1 LEIFNEKFIWRND
14 FMKNVGLIGLGNV
27 GTYYVKIL
35 LEAGYPLTVLDIDPQ
50 KQENAVRQG
59 ATPAETP
66 AEVAQNS
73 DFIILALPTDEVVMS
88 VMEDEGGVLS
98 VLKAGQV
105 VIDNST
111 CRPKSAVR
119 LEKLCEEKGAHF
131 IDAPFT
137 KRGPNKTYV
146 MMVGG
151 KEASFKAAEE
161 MLKCLSYKYRLFG
174 PIGSGQILKLINQ
187 AVLASKIAMEAEAV
201 ELTKKCGL
209 DPALLK
215 EYLMFDIDEGLLSED
230 YRDHGELVLM
240 YKDLGYLLEMAH
252 EHYANIPISI
262 LAHEIFKST
271 NVYGKPDWNH
281 PSIKTYFQ
289 RLNNDKLV

>member
-1 LEIFNEKFIWRND
+1 
-14 FMKNVGLIGLGNV
+14 MKRVGLIGLGNV

-35 LEAGYPLTVLDIDPQ
+35 LKAGYPLTVLDIEPQ
-50 KQENAVRQG
+50 KMENAVKQG
-59 ATPAETP
+59 ATLADTP

-73 DFIILALPTDEVVMS
+73 DFIILALPTDEVVTS
-88 VMEDEGGVLS
+88 VMEDDCGVLS
-98 VLKAGQV
+98 VIKADQV

-111 CRPKSAVR
+111 CRPKTAVR
-119 LEKLCEEKGAHF
+119 LEKLCEAKGAYF

-151 KEASFKAAEE
+151 KEASVKKAEE

-174 PIGSGQILKLINQ
+174 PIGTGQILKLINQ
-187 AVLASKIAMEAEAV
+187 GILASQLAAQAEAV
-201 ELTKKCGL
+201 ELTKKCGI
-209 DPALLK
+209 DPVLLK
-215 EYLMFDIDEGLLSED
+215 EYLMYDIDEGLLSEN
-230 YRDHGELVLM
+230 YCDHGELVLM

-252 EHYANIPISI
+252 EYYANIPVSI
-262 LAHEIFKST
+262 LVHEIFKST

-289 RLNNDKLV
+289 RLNNEKL

>member
-1 LEIFNEKFIWRND
+1 M
-14 FMKNVGLIGLGNV
+14 MKKVGLIGLGNV

-50 KQENAVRQG
+50 KLDNAMKQG
-59 ATPAETP
+59 AKPADTPAKVT
-66 AEVAQNS
+66 QNA
-73 DFIILALPTDEVVMS
+73 DFIILALPTDEVVTS
-88 VMEDEGGVLS
+88 IMEGDGGVLS
-98 VLKAGQV
+98 VIKTGQV

-111 CRPKSAVR
+111 CRPKTAVR
-119 LEKLCEEKGAHF
+119 LEKLCEEKGAYF

-137 KRGPNKTYV
+137 KGGPNKTYV

-151 KEASFKAAEE
+151 KEASFKKAEE

-174 PIGSGQILKLINQ
+174 PIGTGQILKLINQ
-187 AVLASKIAMEAEAV
+187 AMLASKITTAAEVV
-201 ELTKKCGL
+201 ELTKRCGL
-209 DPALLK
+209 DPKLLK

-252 EHYANIPISI
+252 EYCANIPISS
-262 LAHEIFKST
+262 LTHEIFKAT
-271 NVYGKPDWNH
+271 KFYGKPDWNH
-281 PSIKTYFQ
+281 PSIETYFQ
-289 RLNNDKLV
+289 RLNNDKLEC